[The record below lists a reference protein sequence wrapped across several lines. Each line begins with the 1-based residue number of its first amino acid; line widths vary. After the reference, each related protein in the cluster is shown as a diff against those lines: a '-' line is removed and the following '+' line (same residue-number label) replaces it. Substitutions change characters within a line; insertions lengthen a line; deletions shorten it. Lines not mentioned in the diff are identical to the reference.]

1 MRACRKYWFTDVSSL
16 VSTVFSS
23 LMISRSPCMSRL
35 LFGGD
40 AQALFRRLN
49 HAPHVTDAFGA
60 LGGALAMAEHVCGLL
75 RAGLDGLVNVAFAD
89 AVAVADVH
97 AVRFPARRKGLRCE
111 AFLSS
116 PLRMPLQL
124 IRKEILGP
132 ATFWPRLKKY
142 FP

>member
-40 AQALFRRLN
+40 AQAFFRRLN

-60 LGGALAMAEHVCGLL
+60 LGRALAMAEHVCGF
-75 RAGLDGLVNVAFAD
+75 AGPGLDGLGDVACAD
-89 AVAVADVH
+89 AVAVE
-97 AVRFPARRKGLRCE
+97 AVNGGRVPPRRSLR
-111 AFLSS
+111 A
-116 PLRMPLQL
+116 
-124 IRKEILGP
+124 ILM
-132 ATFWPRLKKY
+132 
-142 FP
+142 